1 MEKNCI
7 SQCSLAYFLLGEFMA
22 FEIVETEDKARY
34 RSCCMAVELVM
45 Q

>member
-1 MEKNCI
+1 
-7 SQCSLAYFLLGEFMA
+7 MA
-22 FEIVETEDKARY
+22 FEIVEREDKARY